1 MNREEYIIWEASIK
15 TVFKPVGQNQ
25 PEEAPVQKENQAK
38 ASLREKIQGL
48 ASNAKR
54 TVDSAV
60 SKGVEQIKNTA
71 NKITHHG
78 NTTHGAQANANLQAK
93 HANDV
98 KPTNKSTLAQAF
110 QKGVAN
116 IKKIN
121 NNKQPKQL
129 SMDFKGANK
138 AHQEQVKA
146 EAKAQAQAI
155 KDANLDNNGQA
166 RLNLNKSLTT
176 SQRVKNNL
184 VNTKNQVAKG
194 ANEVAQRLK
203 AGYKDLKANT
213 AKTVDAT
220 KEKVSDVAQKVR
232 NTFDKSPKQLK
243 LDYDGKSKSKEAPK
257 EEKAEQLKLDTY
269 IGTTGT
275 QATFNKDGKT
285 YTTANA
291 QKVADNL
298 KGSGKTKTKN
308 ALVPVNTNK
317 QLPAVVQSK
326 PGAGTF
332 TKDGKTYT
340 TATTQQVAD
349 NLKNKE
355 KYSTKTHPSLN
366 DIENNKNQSTAT
378 TDTANTVAQPKAT
391 TDNGKEVANRLKN
404 SGKTKSKQAFDVWRD
419 FQKNKNNPEEPEL
432 KTDKEQVKTDN
443 KVSTTADATK
453 NPEKTIGQKVKDGL
467 NKLYDGA
474 IRADVKA
481 KNFKQNLI
489 DDYKSRRER
498 IENEE
503 SLKRLE
509 KFAKDHKANR
519 DILDKIA
526 NIKANMNNAGG
537 EKTVQDY
544 LDKAREQV
552 RGKQGATQN
561 TNTRGTSVNG
571 NAQTNTTKN
580 NTENTNTSVN
590 NENPTNVKTAN
601 VGDGAP
607 KAEQPKAEPEVKA
620 ETNNGEQPTQ
630 PTNNTEVVNEPVDTV
645 AEQPETDATAEQP
658 ATTETGRTVKLNLER
673 PKAVNYETD
682 ENGNVLNKNVTFQQA
697 DVDRKSSLIKS
708 LSMRPNSKG
717 QVIINVNGKG
727 VDITK
732 NADRI
737 TRLLGNALYYHE
749 LNKLKGN
756 TLEGIKTE
764 LMRATNL
771 PREAVATM
779 IKNVKASNGRIGDIN
794 YKGPEVD
801 ENGIQHLTPGQ
812 ASGSVDKWSQF
823 IRVRTKNGAKG
834 VTPYSNQ
841 DVNAL
846 IKQMSDPNFDYEKL
860 DDLKKA
866 AYDDLKECGLISVG
880 QDGKHQAFF
889 NGIDAN
895 GNPIYTPETTGQKAI
910 VNGKTVNMPAQPQ
923 AQAEPVQPQAEPTQQ
938 VEPAQPQAQA
948 EPVQQQAEPT
958 TQPQVEPAQQPQAEP
973 TQPNN
978 VINNALNIAVTNAV
992 NRALGINQQPVQQ
1005 PQAEPIAQPQAE
1017 PVQQPAQQ
1025 QVEPAQQ
1032 PQAEPVQ
1039 QPTVIETPEIE
1050 NTGEA
1055 PTLDNVDNINPEAQ
1069 SRIPVQ
1075 PVLKPAFDFT
1085 NADATRN
1092 NINQY
1097 NVDLDNQA
1105 KQEYETQLEKINQN
1119 YNNNKHLEGS
1129 TEMYQQGLEDAQAQ
1143 YQEKLAQN
1151 RQAVADMQKAFDA
1164 QLAEH
1169 QRNLEL
1175 TNAKN
1180 EINNAL
1186 GGDDTTL
1193 TAPKKV
1199 NKRPSEMSAEEI
1211 RQYNINNAKARYN
1224 PSERLTEARREAFD
1238 THFKDV
1244 AGRVNQ
1250 AVNKNDL
1257 KTVAKLL
1264 GPTTANDS
1272 EFIKYMNWRGQVINK
1287 MREDGAIE
1295 KTKKGWKQPDEIDV
1309 SNYLRALPD
1318 GQKAL
1323 DYYDNVQ
1330 SNSMIKWYKNAWRD
1344 KIYNTENANIPV
1356 KLPSNDYQTYLKGLG
1371 LEETTDKDG
1380 NAMINTVASK
1390 YPVGVQKR
1398 PFQTTFKA
1406 LATKGDYKNLKAMD
1420 LSPELQDA
1428 LDNYARLDQ
1437 ALKSGFSDNNKKLTD
1452 LERQNLSN
1460 DMDRIMY
1467 EVASNKDF
1475 ATELGFVP
1483 KDRVTKYNTGKNDT
1497 GKGIKLSK
1505 RIGKNKNNEE

>member
-15 TVFKPVGQNQ
+15 TIFKPIGQNQ
-25 PEEAPVQKENQAK
+25 PEETPVQKENQAK

-78 NTTHGAQANANLQAK
+78 NTAHGAQANTNLQAK

-98 KPTNKSTLAQAF
+98 KPSNKSTLAQAF

-121 NNKQPKQL
+121 NNQQPKQL

-138 AHQEQVKA
+138 AHQAQVKA
-146 EAKAQAQAI
+146 EAKAQAQAV
-155 KDANLDNNGQA
+155 KDANLDSNGQA
-166 RLNLNKSLTT
+166 RLNLNKSLTP

-184 VNTKNQVAKG
+184 VNTKNQVTKG

-232 NTFDKSPKQLK
+232 DTFDKSPKQLK
-243 LDYDGKSKSKEAPK
+243 IDYDGKSKSKEAPK

-332 TKDGKTYT
+332 NKDGKTYT

-355 KYSTKTHPSLN
+355 KHSTKTHPSLN
-366 DIENNKNQSTAT
+366 DIEGNKNQSTAT
-378 TDTANTVAQPKAT
+378 ADTTAQPKAT

-404 SGKTKSKQAFDVWRD
+404 SGKTKSKHAFDAWRD
-419 FQKNKNNPEEPEL
+419 FQKNKNNPEEPEV
-432 KTDKEQVKTDN
+432 TTDN
-443 KVSTTADATK
+443 KVSTKADTKVSTTVSTTADTNK
-453 NPEKTIGQKVKDGL
+453 NTEKTIGQKVKDGL

-519 DILDKIA
+519 DVLDKIA

-552 RGKQGATQN
+552 RGKQGATQ
-561 TNTRGTSVNG
+561 TTSTRGTSSND

-580 NTENTNTSVN
+580 NTKNTNTPVD
-590 NENPTNVKTAN
+590 NENQTNVKTAN

-620 ETNNGEQPTQ
+620 EVNNGEQPTQ
-630 PTNNTEVVNEPVDTV
+630 PTNNTEVVNEPADTV
-645 AEQPETDATAEQP
+645 AEQPTTDTVAEQP
-658 ATTETGRTVKLNLER
+658 ATTETGRAVKLNLER

-697 DVDRKSSLIKS
+697 DVDKKSNMIKS

-910 VNGKTVNMPAQPQ
+910 VNGKTVDMPAQQLQAQQPQ
-923 AQAEPVQPQAEPTQQ
+923 AQQPTVEQPT
-938 VEPAQPQAQA
+938 
-948 EPVQQQAEPT
+948 
-958 TQPQVEPAQQPQAEP
+958 VEPAQQPTVEQSQAQQAEQP
-973 TQPNN
+973 VQPNN
-978 VINNALNIAVTNAV
+978 AINNALNIAVTNAV
-992 NRALGINQQPVQQ
+992 NRALGINQPTQQAEPVQQ
-1005 PQAEPIAQPQAE
+1005 PTAQPATQQVEQPQAE
-1017 PVQQPAQQ
+1017 PVQAQA
-1025 QVEPAQQ
+1025 EPAQQ
-1032 PQAEPVQ
+1032 PQAEPAQQVE

-1050 NTGEA
+1050 NAGEA

-1069 SRIPVQ
+1069 SRIHVQ

-1085 NADATRN
+1085 NVDATRN

-1129 TEMYQQGLEDAQAQ
+1129 AEMYQQGLEDAQAQ

-1169 QRNLEL
+1169 QRGLEL

-1193 TAPKKV
+1193 ATPKKV

-1244 AGRVNQ
+1244 ASRVNQ

-1264 GPTTANDS
+1264 GPSTANDS

-1356 KLPSNDYQTYLKGLG
+1356 KLPNNDYHTYLKGLG

-1437 ALKSGFSDNNKKLTD
+1437 TLKSGFSDNNKKLTD
-1452 LERQNLSN
+1452 LERQNLSD